1 MRLVLSQ
8 KGWVFDGL
16 SGLEWLF
23 LQRLPL
29 LVDELVDD
37 GDARLRLFPDPV
49 RGTGEEAREGSGTDA
64 NENGGEINSDWRNY
78 VQPELET
85 LFDEARR
92 VVAVDLEGV
101 RRFEDAGGEGI
112 EGLDGQVY
120 FSLEVSGEHVEQWNS
135 TLNQARLLMNE
146 VYDLAET
153 ERRLAEGLM
162 ELPGGDEESG
172 GKEGRSRQA
181 EAYPQWLLLAQYGF
195 YGALQS
201 YLIEYVMDV

>member
-8 KGWVFDGL
+8 EGWVFDGL
-16 SGLEWLF
+16 TGLEWLF
-23 LQRLPL
+23 LQRLPI

-49 RGTGEEAREGSGTDA
+49 RGVEEEAREGSGTDGDEA
-64 NENGGEINSDWRNY
+64 GGEINSDWKEY
-78 VQPELET
+78 VRPELET

-92 VVAVDLEGV
+92 VVAVDLGGV
-101 RRFEDAGGEGI
+101 RRFEDTGGEGG

-120 FSLEVSGEHVEQWNS
+120 YSLEVSGEHVEQWNS

-153 ERRLAEGLM
+153 ERKLAEGLM
-162 ELPGGDEESG
+162 ELTVGDGEPGGKG
-172 GKEGRSRQA
+172 GQSRQA
-181 EAYPQWLLLAQYGF
+181 GAYPQWLLLAQYGF

>member
-1 MRLVLSQ
+1 MRLVLTQ
-8 KGWVFDGL
+8 EGWVFDGL

-23 LQRLPL
+23 LQRLPI

-64 NENGGEINSDWRNY
+64 DENGGEITRDWENY

-92 VVAVDLEGV
+92 VVAGDLERV
-101 RRFEDAGGEGI
+101 RRFEDAGGGDL
-112 EGLDGQVY
+112 GGQAS
-120 FSLEVSGEHVEQWNS
+120 FSLEVPGEHVEQWNS

-146 VYDLAET
+146 VHDLAET

-162 ELPGGDEESG
+162 ELWGDEEEPG